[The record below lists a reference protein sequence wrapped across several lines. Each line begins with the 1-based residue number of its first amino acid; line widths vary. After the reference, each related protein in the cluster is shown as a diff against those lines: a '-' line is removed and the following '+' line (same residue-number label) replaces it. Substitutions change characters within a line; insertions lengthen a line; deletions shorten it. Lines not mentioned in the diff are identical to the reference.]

1 MDVQFIKAP
10 DGSEM
15 VVMPRVEFLKLQAAV
30 EDIQDALAH
39 SDIERKLASG
49 EEEHIPSEFANR
61 LIDGEN
67 PVRVWREYRGLK
79 AAELAAKAGISQA
92 YLSEIETGKKEGRVS
107 TLSAIAG
114 ALGLT
119 IDDLV

>member
-15 VVMPRVEFLKLQAAV
+15 VVLPRAEFEKLQDAV
-30 EDIQDALAH
+30 EDIQDAQAH
-39 SDIERKLASG
+39 RDIERKLASG
-49 EEEHIPSEFANR
+49 EEELIPSEFANR

-67 PVRVWREYRGLK
+67 PIRVWREYRGLK
-79 AAELAAKAGISQA
+79 AGELAGKTGISQA

-114 ALGLT
+114 VLGLT